1 MPSHPIRAG
10 SPQPLTQGAS
20 PPVRSGGHGP
30 TAREGRKR
38 PIMDPELLGAVVQ
51 AVRIG
56 FVLLLFALLLYASG
70 IIR

>member
-1 MPSHPIRAG
+1 
-10 SPQPLTQGAS
+10 
-20 PPVRSGGHGP
+20 
-30 TAREGRKR
+30 
-38 PIMDPELLGAVVQ
+38 MDPELLGAVVQ